1 MFIKG
6 SKFPFSLILGP
17 ENAKNRSISISHDLL
32 VALSSLTPHFN
43 HNMQVLIAFY
53 TFKDN
58 QTEKGDET
66 ATFFISVGGRKGQIW
81 LNCYI
86 SRSRRKG
93 QNLDLLKIQGRKR
106 AKKQSLNCYLLSP
119 AE

>member
-6 SKFPFSLILGP
+6 SKFSFSLILGP

-58 QTEKGDET
+58 QTEKGDEI
-66 ATFFISVGGRKGQIW
+66 ATFFKFQWGGQKGPNMAK
-81 LNCYI
+81 LLY
-86 SRSRRKG
+86 
-93 QNLDLLKIQGRKR
+93 LKI
-106 AKKQSLNCYLLSP
+106 
-119 AE
+119 